1 MAQRRTTRPERR
13 SSGALAAVWLV
24 ASLALVAVPAWVGLT
39 RPDPML
45 NGHPVTLVIGFAL
58 LVTGVVGAICAV
70 VVLVDRLR
78 RRRGGDNPPRRRWRT
93 AVSVPVLVL
102 LLATT
107 GFLGWSRPFA
117 ADPVALQALDT
128 TTTVRV
134 VQRLTSYTLFPTR
147 ETRTGAAIPPTTG
160 LVFYPGARVDARAYA
175 ALLRPLAEAGYVV
188 VVVKEPFGIGLLD
201 PGAARRIPAL
211 YPEVTR
217 WVVGGHS
224 LGGIPAATVA
234 DDDRTFTGLV
244 LYASEPAG
252 TLTRTDLRVLSVS
265 GSKDGLE
272 TPDRIAAARD
282 RLPADAT
289 AVVVQ
294 GGVHAFFGDY
304 GNQPGDGVPTV
315 SRERAQ
321 QQIAAATQKF
331 LAALPAGTAPGRPGA
346 TPSGTAGGTSGPSP
360 SATRTG

>member
-1 MAQRRTTRPERR
+1 MEKDSRN
-13 SSGALAAVWLV
+13 SS
-24 ASLALVAVPAWVGLT
+24 
-39 RPDPML
+39 
-45 NGHPVTLVIGFAL
+45 
-58 LVTGVVGAICAV
+58 
-70 VVLVDRLR
+70 
-78 RRRGGDNPPRRRWRT
+78 
-93 AVSVPVLVL
+93 
-102 LLATT
+102 AT
-107 GFLGWSRPFA
+107 S
-117 ADPVALQALDT
+117 
-128 TTTVRV
+128 
-134 VQRLTSYTLFPTR
+134 
-147 ETRTGAAIPPTTG
+147 
-160 LVFYPGARVDARAYA
+160 
-175 ALLRPLAEAGYVV
+175 
-188 VVVKEPFGIGLLD
+188 
-201 PGAARRIPAL
+201 
-211 YPEVTR
+211 
-217 WVVGGHS
+217 
-224 LGGIPAATVA
+224 
-234 DDDRTFTGLV
+234 
-244 LYASEPAG
+244 AG

-304 GNQPGDGVPTV
+304 GDQPGDGVPTV